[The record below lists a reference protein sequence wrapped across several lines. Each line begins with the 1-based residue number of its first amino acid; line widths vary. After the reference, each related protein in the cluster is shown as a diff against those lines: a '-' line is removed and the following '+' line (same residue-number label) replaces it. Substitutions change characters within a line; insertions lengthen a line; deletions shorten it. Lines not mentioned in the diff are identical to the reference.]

1 MSADTSTEDATS
13 AAAQMKRKLDP
24 YRGFVRKVLQR
35 TTLTPAEARRRD
47 GEPLE
52 AMLDRV
58 VAAVDETIEKA
69 RASSAVAEEK
79 KTEKVET
86 REAAEEVKKVKK
98 VKKTTVGPPRLSERP
113 VVWRREDGRLYPDSW
128 SGNFHPDFWTQEFP
142 ARAYPLKCGLE
153 VMLPRMREIA
163 IIAGFNNS
171 MPKNKIMM
179 ILKSAAQMPLD
190 YPVQP
195 HEIRSFS
202 IAGTIKHLKHL
213 KDRIPVNPPAS
224 APASAA
230 APVPAPAPVQP
241 PANED
246 SHLGYESGDES

>member
-69 RASSAVAEEK
+69 RAPSTVAEEK
-79 KTEKVET
+79 KVEKVEN
-86 REAAEEVKKVKK
+86 VKKVEKVKK
-98 VKKTTVGPPRLSERP
+98 VKKTTMGPPRLSERP
-113 VVWRREDGRLYPDSW
+113 VVWRREEGRLYPDSW

-153 VMLPRMREIA
+153 VMLPRMRQIA

-171 MPKNKIMM
+171 MPKNKIML

-190 YPVQP
+190 YPVQA

-202 IAGTIKHLKHL
+202 IDATIKHLVHL
-213 KDRIPVNPPAS
+213 KDRTPVNPPAS
-224 APASAA
+224 VPAPAP
-230 APVPAPAPVQP
+230 APVPAPVQP
-241 PANED
+241 PAD
-246 SHLGYESGDES
+246 DDGHLGYESGDES